1 MTSGGVHFWGR
12 NILILKKL
20 AIFVCLGLAGC
31 SSLLPRGDAAVE
43 GPWRSFEEAQHTFDK
58 IIPYQTTVEDLKA
71 LGLAPSSRPNITLLN
86 YSDVVR
92 RFIPSPTTDPD
103 ELDTGVRDCIKGK
116 TACTGFEIEQ
126 RSIKRTRSG
135 NFWADFLNFKRQVDV
150 TGWQFNGMLL
160 IKDNVVV
167 YKLVGGKPLIHERE
181 QNRNPLGPLQDIG
194 GSTLRSML

>member
-1 MTSGGVHFWGR
+1 
-12 NILILKKL
+12 
-20 AIFVCLGLAGC
+20 LAGC
-31 SSLLPRGDAAVE
+31 SSLLPRSEAVVE
-43 GPWRSFEEAQHTFDK
+43 GPWQNFEEAQQTFDK
-58 IIPYQTTVEDLKA
+58 VIPYQTRIDDLKA
-71 LGLAPSSRPNITLLN
+71 LGLDVKTTPNIVLLN

-92 RFIPSPTTDPD
+92 RFIPSPATNPD
-103 ELDTGVRDCIKGK
+103 ELDSGVRDCIKGK

-126 RSIKRTRSG
+126 RTINRTRSG